1 MKIDSFIYGVT
12 SIVTSKFYSNNTTNL
27 WNGTGFFYHLT
38 DDKDKNGFTRLDE
51 SYLITNRHMLFE
63 RNNGDEIMADK
74 VIFSLKKIIG
84 KWQELRWKNIE
95 LDRDE
100 LLSRTKI
107 FEDFSIDIVA
117 IKVGD
122 LLLKAIKDYDENTN
136 YIAFQGITK
145 SHFPKMNNDY
155 YDVEVGDTV
164 LIIGYPHGYFDTVNL
179 YPIVKSGII
188 ATSLYHKYEGS
199 PCFLID
205 AKLFPGSSGSL
216 VISQPRIPIKI
227 YKDGISYYKEKQFE
241 FLGIFSGEP
250 HLTDSSGKTRFFNV
264 GKVWFWHLIDRII
277 ATGIS
282 IKK

>member
-1 MKIDSFIYGVT
+1 
-12 SIVTSKFYSNNTTNL
+12 
-27 WNGTGFFYHLT
+27 
-38 DDKDKNGFTRLDE
+38 
-51 SYLITNRHMLFE
+51 MLFE
-63 RNNGDEIMADK
+63 RNNGDEVMADK

-100 LLSRTKI
+100 LLNRTRI
-107 FEDFSIDIVA
+107 FQDSSIDIVA

-122 LLLKAIKDYDENTN
+122 LLLKAIKDHDENTN

-164 LIIGYPHGYFDTVNL
+164 LIIGYPHGYFDSVNL
-179 YPIVKSGII
+179 YPIVKSGVI

-227 YKDGISYYKEKQFE
+227 YEDGISYYKEKQFE

-250 HLTDSSGKTRFFNV
+250 HLTDSSGETRIFNV
-264 GKVWFWHLIDRII
+264 GKVWFWYLLDHII
-277 ATGIS
+277 TTGIS